1 MRRWFTRTASAVC
14 LCLLL
19 TGVTAFA
26 AQAESEARQRL
37 EKAIN
42 SVLSELDKPAL
53 HNETGREAVL
63 AQVESI
69 IYDFFDFA
77 ELSMRTVGPQWKTLT
92 PDQQKRFIDVFTTLL
107 RETYLEKLDG
117 YDGETVSY
125 TGETSSTKGDKVE
138 VQTIVNMRKKPVPV
152 AYRMLKKDTW
162 RVYDVI
168 IEGVSMVQNY
178 RTQFQ
183 DMLSKGDPEALIRQ
197 VGVKA
202 EEVRATNK
210 KSQMSK

>member
-14 LCLLL
+14 LCLLF

-53 HNETGREAVL
+53 HSETGREAVL

-69 IYDFFDFA
+69 IYDFFDFE

-152 AYRMLKKDTW
+152 AYRMLKKNTW

>member
-1 MRRWFTRTASAVC
+1 MMRRFTQAASVFF

-19 TGVTAFA
+19 TGMGASSARA
-26 AQAESEARQRL
+26 ASEARQQL
-37 EKAIN
+37 EKAIT
-42 SVLSELDKPAL
+42 SVLAELDDPAL
-53 HNETGREAVL
+53 HSEPGRKAVL
-63 AQVESI
+63 ARVEAI
-69 IYDFFDFA
+69 IHNFFDFG
-77 ELSMRTVGPQWKTLT
+77 ELSMRTVGPQWKGFT
-92 PDQQKRFIDVFTTLL
+92 PDQQKRFVDVFTTLL

-125 TGETSSTKGDKVE
+125 TGEVSSSKGDKVE
-138 VQTIVNMRKKPVPV
+138 VQTVVNMKKKPVPV
-152 AYRMLKKDTW
+152 AYRMLKKSTW

-183 DMLSKGDPEALIRQ
+183 DLLAKGDAEALIRQ

-202 EEVRATNK
+202 EEVRASNY
-210 KSQMSK
+210 KSQMGK